1 MSATKPSLSLSAP
14 VHRSGRNRDD
24 DHWVAMQRH
33 WKAYRTFPPMAK
45 LATVLGLS
53 STAGVFGVIGRLTE
67 AGYLQRV
74 DHRIAPTR
82 RFFERPVLGHVRAG
96 VPRLAQQ
103 GCIEVLTLDDYLVDH
118 PARTS
123 LHRVRGDSMRD
134 AGILDG
140 DLAVIEL
147 RAPSQPEDIVLAICD
162 GGMTVKTLRRVDDG
176 SYLLDSANPTYEPIL
191 PQTSLEVL
199 GVVIGVVRRLRR

>member
-1 MSATKPSLSLSAP
+1 MSAALPNLSPNAP
-14 VHRSGRNRDD
+14 VLRRGRNRDD
-24 DHWVAMQRH
+24 DHLAAMQCH

-45 LATVLGLS
+45 LVTVLGLS
-53 STAGVFGVIGRLTE
+53 STAGVFGVIRRLTD

-74 DHRIAPTR
+74 DRRIAPTK
-82 RFFERPVLGHVRAG
+82 RFFERPVLGAIRAG
-96 VPRLAQQ
+96 VPRLETQ
-103 GCIEVLTLDDYLVDH
+103 GHESLTLDDYLVDD

-134 AGILDG
+134 MGILDG
-140 DLAVIEL
+140 DLAVVEH
-147 RAPSQPEDIVLAICD
+147 RAPTQPGDVVLAVSD
-162 GGMTVKTLRRVDDG
+162 GGMTVKTLRRGDDG
-176 SYLLDSANPTYEPIL
+176 GYFLEPANPAFEPIY